1 MNELDR
7 SKMTNNTE
15 TLNDDEASL
24 VGERQRKL
32 KERLLLITGC
42 LGVVMAA
49 PFFLWVPLGLIGL
62 TPSMIDVF
70 GVVGLRFPAAVTIGG
85 LLLAAVGFHEI

>member
-1 MNELDR
+1 
-7 SKMTNNTE
+7 MTNNTE
-15 TLNDDEASL
+15 TLNDDEAGL
-24 VGERQRKL
+24 VGERQHKL
-32 KERLLLITGC
+32 NARLLLITGC

>member
-15 TLNDDEASL
+15 TLNDDEAGL

-32 KERLLLITGC
+32 KARLLLITGC

>member
-1 MNELDR
+1 
-7 SKMTNNTE
+7 
-15 TLNDDEASL
+15 

-32 KERLLLITGC
+32 KARLLLITGC
-42 LGVVMAA
+42 LGGVMAA

>member
-15 TLNDDEASL
+15 TLNDDEAGL

>member
-1 MNELDR
+1 
-7 SKMTNNTE
+7 MTNDTE
-15 TLNDDEASL
+15 TLNDDEVAAPSS
-24 VGERQRKL
+24 EQRNGKV
-32 KERLLLITGC
+32 RLLRVAGC
-42 LGVVMAA
+42 LGVVIAA

-70 GVVGLRFPAAVTIGG
+70 GVVGLRYPAAVTIGG

>member
-1 MNELDR
+1 
-7 SKMTNNTE
+7 MTNNTE

-32 KERLLLITGC
+32 KARLLLITGC

>member
-32 KERLLLITGC
+32 KARLLLITGC